1 MSTPLNWRQIA
12 RLALLARQLD
22 ELEINQLTPQG
33 KIKYQFSASGHELSQ
48 ILLAQA
54 LDHPRDAAAVY
65 YRSRPLLLACGL
77 TPAEALAAGMARSDG
92 LSDGR
97 DVGVVFNLP
106 RRDGPT
112 ILPASGDIGAQY
124 TPAVGWAQA
133 ITYRQ
138 RVLGETDWAGAIAV
152 ALGGDG
158 SVAANGFW
166 AALNIATTQ
175 RLPLLFFIENNSY
188 GISVPSHFQ
197 TPGGD
202 IRANLAAFGGLHTL
216 EGDGTDPAEAWEVI
230 QQAVAHVRSG
240 EGPCLLHLRVVR
252 LTGHTFIDDQSYK
265 SAEERAAEAA
275 RDPLL
280 RLRTF
285 LTQPGALHLQSAM
298 HLPAGD
304 DPWQALEDEVQAEL
318 KVALQEAEVL
328 PEPDPAGATRHLFFE
343 GLAPLQGGLR
353 PENALPALG
362 SPIPKPS
369 GPRINFVD
377 AVRRTL
383 EAEMRLNPRL
393 LVFGEDVG
401 VKGGVHG
408 ATLDMQKH
416 FGPERVFDTSLS
428 EEGIIGRAVGL
439 ALAGLL
445 PVPEI
450 QFRKYA
456 DPAHEQ
462 LSDLGTLR
470 WRTANRFAAPVVVRI
485 PAGFGKK
492 TGDPWHSVSGEAVF
506 AHTLGWRIAYPS
518 NAEDAVGLLRT
529 ALRGDDPA
537 FFFEHRALLDT
548 PEGRRPYPGDD
559 FCLPFGQA
567 AHLLDGNGLT
577 VVTWGAMVHR
587 CLEAARSFPGEI
599 TLFDLRT
606 VIPWDQEAVL
616 ESVRHTGKALVVHED
631 TQTAGFAGEIIA
643 IITSQAFTDLDAPPE
658 RLTTPDVLIPYNL
671 GLMEAVLP
679 SVERIRTKM
688 AEMLAY

>member
-1 MSTPLNWRQIA
+1 MPSPLNWLKVA
-12 RLALLARQLD
+12 HLALLSRRLD
-22 ELEINQLTPQG
+22 ELEINRLTPQG

-54 LDHPRDAAAVY
+54 LDHPHDAAAVY

-77 TPAEALAAGMARSDG
+77 TPAEALAAGMARASG

-106 RRDGPT
+106 RQDGPT

-138 RVLGETDWAGAIAV
+138 RVLGEAEWAGAIAV

-216 EGDGTDPAEAWEVI
+216 EGDGTDPTEAWDVI
-230 QQAVAHVRSG
+230 QQAVAHVRRG

-275 RDPLL
+275 RDPLA
-280 RLRTF
+280 RLRAY
-285 LTQPGALHLQSAM
+285 LTATPEGATNL
-298 HLPAGD
+298 D
-304 DPWQALEDEVQAEL
+304 WNALEDEVQAEL
-318 KVALQEAEVL
+318 KAALEEAEAL

-362 SPIPKPS
+362 SPIPRAS

-428 EEGIIGRAVGL
+428 EEGIIGRAVGM

-462 LSDLGTLR
+462 LTDLGTLR

-485 PAGFGKK
+485 PVGFGKK

-529 ALRGDDPA
+529 ALRGDDPT

-567 AHLLDGNGLT
+567 ARLLDGDGLT

-587 CLEAARSFPGEI
+587 CLEAAKAFPGQI
-599 TLFDLRT
+599 TLLDLRT
-606 VIPWDQEAVL
+606 IVPWDQEAVL
-616 ESVRHTGKALVVHED
+616 ESVRQTGKALVVHED

-643 IITSQAFTDLDAPPE
+643 VIASQAFTDLDAPPE

-679 SVERIRTKM
+679 SAERIQAKM
-688 AEMLAY
+688 SAMLAY

>member
-1 MSTPLNWRQIA
+1 MPSPLDWRKVA
-12 RLALLARQLD
+12 RLALLSRRLD
-22 ELEINQLTPQG
+22 ELEVEQLTPQG

-54 LDHPRDAAAVY
+54 LDHPHDAATVY
-65 YRSRPLLLACGL
+65 YRSRPLLLASGL
-77 TPAEALAAGMARSDG
+77 NLAEALAAGMARLDG

-106 RRDGPT
+106 RRNGPT

-133 ITYRQ
+133 IIYRQ
-138 RVLGETDWAGAIAV
+138 RVLGESEWQGAIAV

-158 SVAANGFW
+158 SVASNGFW

-175 RLPLLFFIENNSY
+175 RLPLLFFIENNHY

-202 IRANLAAFGGLHTL
+202 IRANLASFGGLHTL
-216 EGDGTDPAEAWEVI
+216 EGDGTDPLEAWEVI
-230 QQAVAHVRSG
+230 QQAVAHVRNGS
-240 EGPCLLHLRVVR
+240 GPCLLHLRVVR

-265 SAEERAAEAA
+265 SAEERKAESA

-280 RLRTF
+280 RLRAYLSQGATYF
-285 LTQPGALHLQSAM
+285 RSALHL
-298 HLPAGD
+298 D
-304 DPWQALEDEVQAEL
+304 WDTLEDEVQAEL
-318 KVALQEAEVL
+318 QAALQEAQSL
-328 PEPDPAGATRHLFFE
+328 PEPDPAGAMRHLFFE
-343 GLAPLQGGLR
+343 SEAPRQGGLR
-353 PENALPALG
+353 PEGTLPALG
-362 SPIPKPS
+362 SSTPQPS

-416 FGPERVFDTSLS
+416 FGVERVFDTSLS
-428 EEGIIGRAVGL
+428 EEGIIGRAVGM

-462 LSDLGTLR
+462 ISDLGTLR

-492 TGDPWHSVSGEAVF
+492 TGDPWHSVSGEAIF

-529 ALRGDDPA
+529 ALRGDDPT

-559 FCLPFGQA
+559 YCLPFGQA
-567 AHLLDGNGLT
+567 ARLMHGDGLT
-577 VVTWGAMVHR
+577 VVAWGAMVQR
-587 CLEAARSFPGEI
+587 CQDAARAFPGQV
-599 TLFDLRT
+599 TLLDLRT
-606 VIPWDQEAVL
+606 IIPWDQEAVL
-616 ESVRHTGKALVVHED
+616 ESVRQTGKILVIHED

-643 IITSQAFTDLDAPPE
+643 EVVRQAFTDLDAPPE
-658 RLTTPDVLIPYNL
+658 RLATPDVLIPYNL
-671 GLMEAVLP
+671 GMMDAVLP
-679 SVERIRTKM
+679 SVGRIQAKM
-688 AEMLAY
+688 GEMLAY

>member
-1 MSTPLNWRQIA
+1 MPAPLDWRKVA
-12 RLALLARQLD
+12 RLALLSRRLD
-22 ELEINQLTPQG
+22 ELEIGQLTPQG

-48 ILLAQA
+48 ILVAQA
-54 LDHPRDAAAVY
+54 LDHPHDAATVY

-77 TPAEALAAGMARSDG
+77 TPVEALASGMARSDG

-106 RRDGPT
+106 RRNGPT

-138 RVLGETDWAGAIAV
+138 RVLGEGEWGGAIAV

-158 SVAANGFW
+158 SVASNGFW

-175 RLPLLFFIENNSY
+175 RLPLLFFIEDNHY
-188 GISVPSHFQ
+188 GISVPSHYQ

-202 IRANLAAFGGLHTL
+202 IRANLASFGGLHTL
-216 EGDGTDPAEAWEVI
+216 DGDGTDPAEAWEVI
-230 QQAVAHVRSG
+230 QQAVAHVRG
-240 EGPCLLHLRVVR
+240 GNGPCLLHLRVVR

-265 SAEERAAEAA
+265 SAEVRAAEVA

-280 RLRTF
+280 RLRLF

-298 HLPAGD
+298 HLEPLD
-304 DPWQALEDEVQAEL
+304 WDALEDEVQAEL
-318 KVALQEAEVL
+318 QAALKEAETL
-328 PEPDPAGATRHLFFE
+328 PEPEPAGATRHLFFE
-343 GLAPLQGGLR
+343 GVAPKQGGLR
-353 PENALPALG
+353 PEEALLALG
-362 SPIPKPS
+362 SAVPQPS

-416 FGPERVFDTSLS
+416 FGVERVFDTSLS
-428 EEGIIGRAVGL
+428 EEGIIGRAVGM

-462 LSDLGTLR
+462 ISDLGTLR

-485 PAGFGKK
+485 PGGFGKK
-492 TGDPWHSVSGEAVF
+492 TGDPWHSVSAEAVF
-506 AHTLGWRIAYPS
+506 VHTLGWRIAYPS

-529 ALRGDDPA
+529 ALRGDDPT

-559 FCLPFGQA
+559 FCLPFGRA
-567 AHLLDGNGLT
+567 ARLLEGDGLT
-577 VVTWGAMVHR
+577 VVTWGAMVQR
-587 CLEAARSFPGEI
+587 CQEAAKAFPGQVA
-599 TLFDLRT
+599 LLDLRT
-606 VIPWDQEAVL
+606 IIPWDHEAVL
-616 ESVRHTGKALVVHED
+616 ESVRKTGKALVVHED
-631 TQTAGFAGEIIA
+631 TRTGGFAGEIIA
-643 IITSQAFTDLDAPPE
+643 VIASQAFTDLDAPPE
-658 RLTTPDVLIPYNL
+658 RLVTPDVLIPYNL

-679 SVERIRTKM
+679 GVERIRAKM
-688 AEMLAY
+688 GEMLAY

>member
-1 MSTPLNWRQIA
+1 MPKSLHWHTIA
-12 RLALLARQLD
+12 RLVLLSRRLD

-54 LDHPRDAAAVY
+54 LDHPHDAAAVY

-77 TPAEALAAGMARSDG
+77 TPTEALAAGMARSNG

-106 RRDGPT
+106 RRNGPT

-138 RVLGETDWAGAIAV
+138 RVLGEMDWSGAIAV

-175 RLPLLFFIENNSY
+175 RLPLLFFIENNNY
-188 GISVPSHFQ
+188 GISVPSVYQ

-202 IRANLAAFGGLHTL
+202 IRLNLASFGGLMTL
-216 EGDGTDPAEAWEVI
+216 DGDGTDPAEAWEVI
-230 QQAVAHVRSG
+230 QRAVAHVRG
-240 EGPCLLHLRVVR
+240 GHGPCLLHLRVVR

-265 SAEERAAEAA
+265 SAEERAAEAE
-275 RDPLL
+275 RDPLK
-280 RLRTF
+280 RLRESS
-285 LTQPGALHLQSAM
+285 AAM
-298 HLPAGD
+298 HLD
-304 DPWQALEDEVQAEL
+304 WDALEDKVQAEL
-318 KVALQEAEVL
+318 RAALEEAEML
-328 PEPDPAGATRHLFFE
+328 PQPDSSQATRHLFFE
-343 GLAPLQGGLR
+343 SVTPQQGGLR
-353 PENALPALG
+353 PEGALPSLG
-362 SPIPKPS
+362 SPIPQPS
-369 GPRINFVD
+369 GPRINFID

-383 EAEMRLNPRL
+383 EVEMRLNPRL

-416 FGPERVFDTSLS
+416 FGIERVFDTSLS
-428 EEGIIGRAVGL
+428 EEGIIGRAVGM

-462 LSDLGTLR
+462 ISDLGTLR

-492 TGDPWHSVSGEAVF
+492 TGDPWHSVSAEAVF

-529 ALRGDDPA
+529 ALRGDDPT

-567 AHLLDGNGLT
+567 ARLLDGDGLT
-577 VVTWGAMVHR
+577 VVTWGGMVWR
-587 CLEAARSFPGEI
+587 CLEAAKAFPGQI
-599 TLFDLRT
+599 TLLDLRT
-606 VIPWDQEAVL
+606 IVPWDRDAVL
-616 ESVRHTGKALVVHED
+616 ESVSQTGKVLVVHED

-643 IITSQAFTDLDAPPE
+643 VIASQAFTDLDAPPE
-658 RLTTPDVLIPYNL
+658 RLATPDLLIPYNL
-671 GLMEAVLP
+671 GMMEAVLP
-679 SVERIRTKM
+679 SVERIQAKVG
-688 AEMLAY
+688 ELLAY